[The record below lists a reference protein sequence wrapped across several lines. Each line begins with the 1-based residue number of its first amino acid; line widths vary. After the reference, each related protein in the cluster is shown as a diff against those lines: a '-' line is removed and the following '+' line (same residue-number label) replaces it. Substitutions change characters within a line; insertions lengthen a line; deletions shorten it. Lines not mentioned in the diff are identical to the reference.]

1 MGRFVEGKANVAIVQ
16 ASAAADA
23 DGPGGIRRDHESWG
37 GFARNGAFCR
47 GRGGIPRTLAD
58 ARPAA

>member
-1 MGRFVEGKANVAIVQ
+1 LKGKANVAIVQ

-23 DGPGGIRRDHESWG
+23 DGPGGIRRDYESWG
-37 GFARNGAFCR
+37 GFARNGAFRR
-47 GRGGIPRTLAD
+47 GRGEIPRALAD